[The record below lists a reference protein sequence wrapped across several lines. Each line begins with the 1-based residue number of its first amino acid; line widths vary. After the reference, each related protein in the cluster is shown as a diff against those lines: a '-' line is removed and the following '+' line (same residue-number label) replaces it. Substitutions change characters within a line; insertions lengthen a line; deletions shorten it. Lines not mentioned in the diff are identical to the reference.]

1 MKDYIPID
9 CALYSR
15 YELAI
20 LHHERLQIVWRDTSD
35 TCHVENLFPIDLQT
49 LDHAE
54 YLLAENDA
62 GDAHRL
68 RLDQI
73 VRVKFDV

>member
-1 MKDYIPID
+1 MKDYVPID

-20 LHHERLQIVWRDTSD
+20 LHHERLQIVWRDENN
-35 TCHVENLFPIDLQT
+35 TCHVEILSPIDLQT
-49 LDHAE
+49 LNHAE
-54 YLLAENDA
+54 YLLAKNDT
-62 GDAHRL
+62 GDMRKL

-73 VRVKFDV
+73 VRVKFDF

>member
-20 LHHERLQIVWRDTSD
+20 LHRERLQIVWRDKNN
-35 TCHVENLFPIDLQT
+35 TCHVETISPIDLQT
-49 LDHAE
+49 RNHVE
-54 YLLAENDA
+54 YLLAQNNT
-62 GDAHRL
+62 GDTRKL

-73 VRVKFDV
+73 VRVKFDF